1 MGRIRIDIEVESI
14 DLSILCHED
23 CSIDSIQVYAGRR
36 MVGGVS
42 REFYKDVEWMFTDE
56 ALRRIDDA
64 LAEKIRDMAEDFED

>member
-23 CSIDSIQVYAGRR
+23 YSIDSIQVYAGRR

>member
-23 CSIDSIQVYAGRR
+23 YSIDSIQVYAGRR

-42 REFYKDVEWMFTDE
+42 REFYKDVDWMFTEE

-64 LAEKIRDMAEDFED
+64 LAERVREMAEDLED